1 MTKSIYDGKRKFAI
15 REEMFT
21 YLKGENLVGLAG
33 PNILRYIEFVTSKG
47 FKSVLMYENNSDIAH
62 IQCDTLGIDKTPIN
76 EWACKI
82 LNVPCHWKF
91 GDILEAEFKP
101 NTVYD
106 LDFTFTMKSAEKY
119 VKKFKENFIFTTT
132 TRNFGIVKTLNC
144 FFTWRKESISTVTH
158 CENRYR
164 SIIKTDVGTYLVYRY
179 RDTTPMLSIV
189 KML

>member
-1 MTKSIYDGKRKFAI
+1 MTKYIYDGKRKLAI
-15 REEMFT
+15 RNEMFQ

-33 PNILRYIEFVTSKG
+33 PDILGYINSMNNRG
-47 FKSVLMYENNSDIAH
+47 FKHLHMFENNPDIAF
-62 IQCDTLGIDKTPIN
+62 IQCSNIGLEVPTN
-76 EWACKI
+76 EWEYKI
-82 LNVPCHWKF
+82 LAVKCQWKF

-132 TRNFGIVKTLNC
+132 TRKFGIARTLNC
-144 FFTWRKESISTVTH
+144 FFTWRKETISTVTH
-158 CENRYR
+158 CEDRHR

-179 RDTTPMLSIV
+179 RDTAPMLSII
-189 KML
+189 KMP

>member
-1 MTKSIYDGKRKFAI
+1 MTKFIYDGKRKFAI

-33 PNILRYIEFVTSKG
+33 PDIIRYIDFIAHKN
-47 FKSVLMYENNSDIAH
+47 FKNILMYENNPEIAR
-62 IQCDTLGIDKTPIN
+62 IQCDKLGIDKTPIN
-76 EWACKI
+76 EWEYKI
-82 LNVPCHWKF
+82 RAVNCQWKF
-91 GDILEAEFKP
+91 RDILEAEFKP

-132 TRNFGIVKTLNC
+132 TRKFGIARTLNC
-144 FFTWRKESISTVTH
+144 FFTWRKETISTVTH
-158 CENRYR
+158 CEDRYR

-179 RDTTPMLSIV
+179 RDTAPMLSII
-189 KML
+189 KMP